1 MVRIQVIRALLSKGN
16 LGVKFCWSVTLHGK
30 SLVCQALNLSGG
42 QDLDDRFIRGFPEDQ
57 VDEHHGLEDSAQA
70 AEAPVALVVRTSVR
84 SYCAR
89 ITELLATALSTRAC
103 SIDHGSGE
111 LRSLDRGRLSLRG
124 WCRLFT
130 TCWCAGGP
138 PAQQWPSIKGNIP
151 ACVGV

>member
-130 TCWCAGGP
+130 T
-138 PAQQWPSIKGNIP
+138 
-151 ACVGV
+151 

>member
-1 MVRIQVIRALLSKGN
+1 LLSKGN

-89 ITELLATALSTRAC
+89 ITELLATTLSIWQRADLLLVQLIMEAASC
-103 SIDHGSGE
+103 ARWTAEGGCPHVVGAGC
-111 LRSLDRGRLSLRG
+111 SLRDVA
-124 WCRLFT
+124 R
-130 TCWCAGGP
+130 AGLPRNNGHLLK
-138 PAQQWPSIKGNIP
+138 ATFLL
-151 ACVGV
+151 V